1 MVKSNDGHI
10 EANPM
15 PAELKTFIA
24 SSAKCS
30 TTRYINPIRFKFT
43 NANNEVQTVTAVDTP
58 GTGDTNGPE
67 VDISN
72 SIGIQKSILKCSKVY
87 PIIIF
92 TQRLEGG
99 QAEILK
105 Q

>member
-1 MVKSNDGHI
+1 MVKSIDGHI

-15 PAELKTFIA
+15 PAELETFIA

-30 TTRYINPIRFKFT
+30 TTRYINPIKVQFN
-43 NANNEVQTVTAVDTP
+43 NANKEVQTVIFLDTP

-99 QAEILK
+99 
-105 Q
+105 